1 MYDLGNEINW
11 QLISSSLTNR
21 PIDQSLKLG
30 SNVGF
35 GLIVWSIMVV
45 AVVVNHGCCRP
56 GCRGCCQRSKSK
68 GDAAQTRA

>member
-35 GLIVWSIMVV
+35 GLMVWSTMDV
-45 AVVVNHGCCRP
+45 AVVVSHGCCRP
-56 GCRGCCQRSKSK
+56 WLSRLLSTQQKQR
-68 GDAAQTRA
+68 